1 MKIAVTILA
10 ILIGI
15 AVIIGVKYD
24 SARTNAPQNDA
35 VQVADGAAEADSPAL
50 DTPENSAPEN
60 DTPADL
66 TEADSSSDAP
76 ASPADSGSAPDP
88 ASPVLTAPPS
98 ASPALPQATGE
109 QPAIPGLHAVEVSDG
124 REVVLGSDAPGSPY
138 KMMVE
143 LNRYGAAVYRITLTD
158 YLKTVGKD
166 DHYIVHDKLALPDP
180 TDVDDLTKYQPYWLA
195 YAAKAVTVNGTRIPL
210 ENNDVWTPGEVS
222 DDGQTS
228 SVTYTATIADE
239 SNTPVLTIARTY
251 TVSAD
256 SYDLELDQQVLS
268 LTDQPMT
275 IRWEQ
280 NLQGDLVN
288 DSGYLGDRRQ
298 FVAGYFALWWDTY
311 RERIYTKDAD
321 QMRSKVVNAN
331 EPSVWPVRGLN
342 PEAELAWVASLNRYF
357 AVVTH
362 AAFDPAVV
370 DVTADVPALENLLPN
385 IDQSIESRALIQSE
399 AKDHEKIM
407 VIKASTNTLELAPR
421 AAIDL
426 DLGIFAGPRKPELFN
441 TPPYSTMHLDQTIV
455 YSLGGMCSF
464 CTFQWLAHGLLWL
477 LKLFEGQ
484 VLVIG
489 GMGIGVHDWGL
500 AIILL
505 VLVVR
510 LMLHPLTKRAQ
521 INMMKMGKMMQAI
534 QPEVEKLKK
543 KYKDDQQKINA
554 EMMKLYRE
562 KGVNPANVLGCL
574 PMFLQTPIWIALYAM
589 LYYAIELR
597 HEPAFWGF
605 FQEVSGGSWRFLAD
619 LSQAD
624 NFIRISEKPFKL
636 NLFFIHPEFQSINIL
651 PLLMAVVFY
660 FQQKITSPPA
670 ANEQQAQ
677 QQKMMKI
684 VIFLFPIF
692 LYSAPSGLTLY
703 ILAST
708 AAGIVDS
715 TIVRRH
721 IKQQEESGELFKVK
735 PIKPGGFRDRFAKI
749 VEAKQQQLAQQQNQ
763 NKGGPKNRK
772 RR

>member
-1 MKIAVTILA
+1 MKPVVTILA

-15 AVIIGVKYD
+15 AVIWGVMVD
-24 SARTNAPQNDA
+24 SRRTNAPQDNADKTAAVTEDTASDVAVDIDA
-35 VQVADGAAEADSPAL
+35 PATALKADATPPAS
-50 DTPENSAPEN
+50 DTPETN
-60 DTPADL
+60 
-66 TEADSSSDAP
+66 
-76 ASPADSGSAPDP
+76 
-88 ASPVLTAPPS
+88 
-98 ASPALPQATGE
+98 E
-109 QPAIPGLHAVEVSDG
+109 QPATSDGVAAVDTSEAAAPAATPAVTPAASTQPPIPGLHAVEVATG
-124 REVVLGSDAPGSPY
+124 REAVLGYDDPKSPF
-138 KMMVE
+138 KLRVE
-143 LNRYGAAVYRITLTD
+143 INRYGAAVNTITLGD
-158 YLKTVGKD
+158 YLKTVGKP
-166 DHYIVHDKLALPDP
+166 DHYIVHEKLALPDP
-180 TDVDDLTKYQPYWLA
+180 ADPKNLSKYQTFWLA

-210 ENNDVWTPGEVS
+210 ETNDAWSAGELIS
-222 DDGQTS
+222 NDQS
-228 SVTYTATIADE
+228 ASITYTATIADG
-239 SNTPVLTIARTY
+239 NDQPVLKIERTY
-251 TVSAD
+251 GVTVD
-256 SYDLELDQQVLS
+256 SYELSLDQKLTN
-268 LTDQPMT
+268 LTDQPLSVA
-275 IRWEQ
+275 WEQ

-298 FVAGYFALWWDTY
+298 FVAGYFALWWDTQ
-311 RERIYTKDAD
+311 REGIYTKDAD
-321 QMRSKVVNAN
+321 QTRTKIVNAN

-342 PEAELAWVASLNRYF
+342 PGAELAWLASLNRYF

-362 AAFDPAVV
+362 AEIDESLS
-370 DVTADVPALENLLPN
+370 VTAKVPPLQTIFPH
-385 IDQSIESRALIQSE
+385 IDQSIESRTLIPGT
-399 AKDHEKIM
+399 AKDHEKVM
-407 VIKASTNTLELAPR
+407 VLKAATNTLTLAPNQP
-421 AAIDL
+421 L
-426 DLGIFAGPRKPELFN
+426 DLNLDIFAGPRQPELFG
-441 TPPYSTMHLDQTIV
+441 TPPYSTLHLDQTIV
-455 YSLGGMCSF
+455 YSLGGACSF

-484 VLVIG
+484 ILILG
-489 GMGIGVHDWGL
+489 GVGIGVHDWGL

-510 LMLHPLTKRAQ
+510 LILHPLTKRAQ

-543 KYKDDQQKINA
+543 KYKNDQQKINA

-562 KGVNPANVLGCL
+562 KGVNPANIFGCL

-605 FQEVSGGSWRFLAD
+605 FQWISNDSWRFLAD

-624 NFIRISEKPFKL
+624 NFIRIAEEPFKL
-636 NLFFIHPEFQSINIL
+636 NLYFIHPEFQSINIL

-660 FQQKITSPPA
+660 FQQKITSPPP

-677 QQKMMKI
+677 QQKMMKF

-721 IKQQEESGELFKVK
+721 IKEQEASGELFKTKPVK
-735 PIKPGGFRDRFAKI
+735 EGGFRDRIAKA

-763 NKGGPKNRK
+763 HKGGKPRK
-772 RR
+772 RK

>member
-1 MKIAVTILA
+1 MKIAVTTLA

-24 SARTNAPQNDA
+24 SQRTNAPQDDTA
-35 VQVADGAAEADSPAL
+35 QVADTPLTDAT
-50 DTPENSAPEN
+50 TPESTSDKAEIDPSAVTP
-60 DTPADL
+60 DQPDSTPAPPTTPEF
-66 TEADSSSDAP
+66 TEAPAP
-76 ASPADSGSAPDP
+76 TLD
-88 ASPVLTAPPS
+88 
-98 ASPALPQATGE
+98 LPQATGE
-109 QPAIPGLHAVEVSDG
+109 QPALPGLHAVLVETG
-124 REVVLGSDAPGSPY
+124 REVVLGFDDPKSPF
-138 KMMVE
+138 KVRVE
-143 LNRYGAAVYRITLTD
+143 LSRFGAGISSITLAD
-158 YLKTVGKD
+158 YLKTVGKP

-180 TDVDDLTKYQPYWLA
+180 SDVEDISKYRTYWFA
-195 YAAKAVTVNGTRIPL
+195 YAAKAITVNGTRVPL
-210 ENNDVWTPGEVS
+210 ETNNVWTPGEVTRNEQS
-222 DDGQTS
+222 A
-228 SVTYTATIADE
+228 SVTYAATIADE
-239 SNTPVLTIARTY
+239 TNTPVLTLTRTY

-256 SYDLELDQQVLS
+256 SYDVALDQQVVN

-275 IRWEQ
+275 VRWEQ

-298 FVAGYFALWWDTY
+298 FVAGYFALWWDTQ

-321 QMRSKVVNAN
+321 QTRTKIVNAS

-362 AAFDPAVV
+362 VAFDPTTT
-370 DVTADVPALENLLPN
+370 VTADVPPLQALFPK

-399 AKDHEKIM
+399 ATDDQKVM
-407 VIKASTNTLELAPR
+407 VLKAATDTLALAPG
-421 AAIDL
+421 ATIDM

-489 GMGIGVHDWGL
+489 GMGIGFHDWGV

-562 KGVNPANVLGCL
+562 KGVNPANMLGCL

-605 FQEVSGGSWRFLAD
+605 FQYISGDAWRFLAD

-660 FQQKITSPPA
+660 FQQKITSPPP

-677 QQKMMKI
+677 QQKMMKFI
-684 VIFLFPIF
+684 IFLFPIF

-721 IKQQEESGELFKVK
+721 IKQQEESGELFKAK
-735 PIKPGGFRDRFAKI
+735 PIKPGGFRDRIAKA

-763 NKGGPKNRK
+763 NKGGNKNRK